1 MTTVYLDGIGIE
13 APGLSTWGQ
22 SAIVLRGES
31 PFHFEKKTLPVATLI
46 PENERRRASDTIHL
60 AVHVAAEAV
69 KNAKVNPQSLIN
81 IFSSFRGALKIV
93 HHICNA
99 LTLPDH
105 PVSPTQFHNSVYNA
119 PASYWSI
126 ATGTRGPSTSLACAE
141 FSFAAALLSAVAHVA
156 TQQQGVL
163 LVMYDVE
170 SPKPFHKQYAIEFY
184 CGIALA
190 LMPIQSGNSLAK
202 LEINFQ
208 SRRTK
213 EMNLK
218 LIPSLENLITGNTSA
233 QPLLILSAVAKQK
246 SCALSYNYLEKSAV
260 EVKIQPCN

>member
-13 APGLSTWGQ
+13 APGLSTWGH
-22 SAIVLRGES
+22 SAPVLRGER
-31 PFHFEKKTLPVATLI
+31 PFHFEKKALPVATLI
-46 PENERRRASDTIHL
+46 PENERRRAGDTIHL

-69 KNAKVNPQSLIN
+69 NNAKVNPQSLIN
-81 IFSSFRGALKIV
+81 VFSSFRGALKIV

-126 ATGTRGPSTSLACAE
+126 ATETRGPSTSIACAE
-141 FSFAAALLSAVAHVA
+141 SSFPAGLLSAVAHA
-156 TQQQGVL
+156 STQQQGVL

-170 SPKPFHKQYAIEFY
+170 SPKPFHKQYAIEFN

-190 LMPIQSGNSLAK
+190 LMPNQSGNSLAK
-202 LEINFQ
+202 LEIKFQ
-208 SRRTK
+208 SRRK
-213 EMNLK
+213 RELDIK
-218 LIPSLENLITGNTSA
+218 LNSFLEKLITGNASA
-233 QPLLILSAVAKQK
+233 QPLSLLSAVANQEN
-246 SCALSYNYLEKSAV
+246 SVLSYNYLEKCAV